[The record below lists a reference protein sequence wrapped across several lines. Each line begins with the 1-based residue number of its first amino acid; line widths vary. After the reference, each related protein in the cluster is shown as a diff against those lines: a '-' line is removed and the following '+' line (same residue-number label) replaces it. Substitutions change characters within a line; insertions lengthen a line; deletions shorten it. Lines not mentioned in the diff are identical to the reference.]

1 MQDTAHTNHPE
12 KAAIKSRK
20 LLCTLSVR
28 SRYLQSSHTM
38 RVIILLLTLD
48 VLGVSSMM
56 TDKNLKKKI
65 EGNWRTVYLAASSVE
80 KINEG
85 SPLRTYFR
93 RIECG
98 KRCNRINLY
107 FYIKK
112 GAKCQQFK
120 IVGRRSQDVYYAKY
134 EGSTAFMLKTV
145 NEKILLFDY
154 FNRNRR
160 NDVTRV
166 AGILAKGRQ
175 LTKDEMTEYMNFV
188 EEMGIE
194 DENVKRVMDTD
205 TCPNKIRIR

>member
-1 MQDTAHTNHPE
+1 CTNGT
-12 KAAIKSRK
+12 K
-20 LLCTLSVR
+20 L
-28 SRYLQSSHTM
+28 SHTFTC
-38 RVIILLLTLD
+38 L
-48 VLGVSSMM
+48 VSIAAFFFQ
-56 TDKNLKKKI
+56 I

-166 AGILAKGRQ
+166 AGVLAKGRQ

-194 DENVKRVMDTD
+194 DENVQRVMDTGIVA
-205 TCPNKIRIR
+205 TCVCNFLFCIFIINVNF

>member
-1 MQDTAHTNHPE
+1 
-12 KAAIKSRK
+12 
-20 LLCTLSVR
+20 
-28 SRYLQSSHTM
+28 TM
-38 RVIILLLTLD
+38 RVILLLLTLD

-120 IVGRRSQDVYYAKY
+120 IVGRRSQDVYYAK
-134 EGSTAFMLKTV
+134 S
-145 NEKILLFDY
+145 
-154 FNRNRR
+154 
-160 NDVTRV
+160 
-166 AGILAKGRQ
+166 KGRQ

-194 DENVKRVMDTD
+194 DENVQRVMDTD